1 MLHKKGNALHRE
13 CEGRVSALEY
23 RQAISSALSQEL
35 GGAGQA
41 AKATMRWTGASER
54 TAKNWISGSYGPT
67 AEYLIELIRHSD
79 TVLAV
84 VLELAGR
91 HEAMT
96 TERLSHVRNELAEIL
111 HYLDGICDG
120 GETGNQTTSQKR
132 LAQSN
137 QPPSLF
143 D

>member
-1 MLHKKGNALHRE
+1 MLHKKGNSFHRE
-13 CEGRVSALEY
+13 CEGRVSASEY
-23 RQAISSALSQEL
+23 RQAIGSALSQQL

-67 AEYLIELIRHSD
+67 AEHLIELMRNSD

-91 HEAMT
+91 NEAMT
-96 TERLSHVRNELAEIL
+96 TERLGLVRNELVDIL
-111 HYLDGICDG
+111 RSLDVICDG
-120 GETGNQTTSQKR
+120 QDNDDRAAS
-132 LAQSN
+132 
-137 QPPSLF
+137 
-143 D
+143 